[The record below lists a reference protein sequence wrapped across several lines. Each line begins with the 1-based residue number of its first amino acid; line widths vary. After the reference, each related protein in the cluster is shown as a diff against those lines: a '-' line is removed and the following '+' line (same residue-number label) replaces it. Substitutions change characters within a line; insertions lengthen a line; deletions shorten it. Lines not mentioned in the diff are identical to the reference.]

1 MLTKQQTEHDCLFLC
16 SGRLLEGGVQ
26 VQEGRVVVHL
36 RLYHLY
42 VHPGD
47 PAAEDGAPILGALWV
62 QGKHEIRSNFPVKT
76 TMMGF
81 FTRLPVRFRC
91 DKIIFHFP
99 GLITISVVSPQCI
112 QIGSNNCSY
121 IFFDIVSLRL
131 VSIYDYSRKNRKLSG
146 LKENWRWERK
156 LFGSFT
162 HSFPC
167 IRIPLY
173 ILYFTQKYKMCWYRG
188 HNKKWIINIF
198 IQFTMQGP
206 VECCPGWSIGGYIAL
221 LYNRTSCFAITVGIN
236 YFWKILLKLKF
247 FHPWCILF
255 A

>member
-16 SGRLLEGGVQ
+16 SGGLLEGGVQ

-81 FTRLPVRFRC
+81 FTRLPVVLFRY

-131 VSIYDYSRKNRKLSG
+131 VSIRLFSEKQKAFWSKTKRKLKMG
-146 LKENWRWERK
+146 KETFW
-156 LFGSFT
+156 FF
-162 HSFPC
+162 HSFVSMYQDPV
-167 IRIPLY
+167 I
-173 ILYFTQKYKMCWYRG
+173 YF
-188 HNKKWIINIF
+188 IF
-198 IQFTMQGP
+198 YPKVQN
-206 VECCPGWSIGGYIAL
+206 VLVPG
-221 LYNRTSCFAITVGIN
+221 T
-236 YFWKILLKLKF
+236 
-247 FHPWCILF
+247 
-255 A
+255 